1 MPQKLS
7 PAKQEI
13 EDDFNDQG
21 LKEEQPLV
29 HDVLR
34 QHNDPI
40 KSVTIRILSNHWDTL
55 SLERK
60 STRDTR

>member
-1 MPQKLS
+1 MPRKLS

-34 QHNDPI
+34 
-40 KSVTIRILSNHWDTL
+40 
-55 SLERK
+55 
-60 STRDTR
+60 

>member
-34 QHNDPI
+34 
-40 KSVTIRILSNHWDTL
+40 
-55 SLERK
+55 
-60 STRDTR
+60 